1 MGNTLKDN
9 FNKNRVMNIQK
20 NKGAKALVS
29 KEIKENKVWDED
41 KMNRLNRFILTE
53 SEKQSPERKLRNELL
68 SIKYQMQDDIEKDH
82 NLYSTL

>member
-1 MGNTLKDN
+1 
-9 FNKNRVMNIQK
+9 MNIQK